1 MYVVLA
7 DFDCVEL
14 FLFNSSKCQD
24 QMKQLEL
31 FPARDNGLVTVE
43 NNHAVTTSLKIAEVF
58 GKTHFHVLQS
68 IRALECS
75 KEFQESNFRFSF
87 YLRKLPNN
95 ATKKEPMY
103 YLTRDGFTFLA
114 MGFTGKIA
122 ARFKEAYINAF
133 NEMER
138 KLAGITVRE
147 DEIVKTIRE
156 LCEDMDSRLKGHD
169 RQLKERF
176 GVKLINGIT
185 SPLVFCSGSLQRQLK
200 DIFAIL
206 NNNIMSGQFAW
217 AKLEKVE
224 KENKEMKKELAKVA
238 SKLLNY
244 YY

>member
-1 MYVVLA
+1 MPKTNEICQGVKYSNTLA
-7 DFDCVEL
+7 TCTHETG
-14 FLFNSSKCQD
+14 N
-24 QMKQLEL
+24 
-31 FPARDNGLVTVE
+31 LVSIQ
-43 NNHAVTTSLKIAEVF
+43 NNQVVTTSLQIADAF
-58 GKTHFHVLQS
+58 GKLHNEVLKS

-75 KEFQESNFRFSF
+75 ELFRAGNFTLSC
-87 YLRKLPNN
+87 YTRKNGN
-95 ATKKEPMY
+95 VTKSYPMY

-147 DEIVKTIRE
+147 DETINIIRE
-156 LCEDMDSRLKGHD
+156 LCDDVNSRIKGHEKMLKKEYGVQQAGD
-169 RQLKERF
+169 MSGLSLLRRGTIKEQLT
-176 GVKLINGIT
+176 N
-185 SPLVFCSGSLQRQLK
+185 
-200 DIFAIL
+200 IFAVL

-224 KENKEMKKELAKVA
+224 KENKEMKRELAKVA

>member
-1 MYVVLA
+1 
-7 DFDCVEL
+7 
-14 FLFNSSKCQD
+14 
-24 QMKQLEL
+24 MKQLEL
-31 FPARDNGLVTVE
+31 FPARNNGLVTIE
-43 NNHAVTTSLKIAEVF
+43 NNQVVTTSLKIAEVF
-58 GKTHFHVLQS
+58 QKPHYDVLKS
-68 IRALECS
+68 IRTLECS
-75 KEFQESNFRFSF
+75 QSFQDGNFSFSF

-103 YLTRDGFTFLA
+103 YITRDGFTFLA

-122 ARFKEAYINAF
+122 AKFKEAYINAF

-147 DEIVKTIRE
+147 DEIINIIRE
-156 LCEDMDSRLKGHD
+156 LCDDVNSRIKGHEKVLKKEHEVQQAGD
-169 RQLKERF
+169 MSCLSLLRHGTIKEQLT
-176 GVKLINGIT
+176 N
-185 SPLVFCSGSLQRQLK
+185 
-200 DIFAIL
+200 IFATL

-224 KENKEMKKELAKVA
+224 KENKEMKRELAKVA

>member
-1 MYVVLA
+1 
-7 DFDCVEL
+7 
-14 FLFNSSKCQD
+14 
-24 QMKQLEL
+24 MKQLEL
-31 FPARDNGLVTVE
+31 FPVSANGLVSVV
-43 NNHAVTTSLKIAEVF
+43 NNKVVTTSLQVSKVF
-58 GKTHFHVLQS
+58 EKTHNNVLRD
-68 IRALECS
+68 IRNLECS
-75 KEFQESNFRFSF
+75 SDFQAFNFESSF

-138 KLAGITVRE
+138 KLAGSTVRE
-147 DEIVKTIRE
+147 DEIIKTIRE
-156 LCEDMDSRLKGHD
+156 LCEDINSRIKGHEKMLKKEHGVQQAGD
-169 RQLKERF
+169 MSGLSLLRCGTIKEQLT
-176 GVKLINGIT
+176 N
-185 SPLVFCSGSLQRQLK
+185 
-200 DIFAIL
+200 IFAIL

>member
-1 MYVVLA
+1 
-7 DFDCVEL
+7 
-14 FLFNSSKCQD
+14 
-24 QMKQLEL
+24 MKQLEL
-31 FPARDNGLVTVE
+31 FPVSANGLVSVV
-43 NNHAVTTSLKIAEVF
+43 NNKVVTTSLQVSKVF
-58 GKTHFHVLQS
+58 EKTHHNVLRD
-68 IRALECS
+68 IRNLECS
-75 KEFQESNFRFSF
+75 SDFQAFNFESSF

-147 DEIVKTIRE
+147 DEIIKTIRE
-156 LCEDMDSRLKGHD
+156 LCEDINSRIKGHEKMLKKEHGVQQAGD
-169 RQLKERF
+169 MSGLSLLRCGTIKEQLT
-176 GVKLINGIT
+176 N
-185 SPLVFCSGSLQRQLK
+185 
-200 DIFAIL
+200 IFAIL